1 MQAFDHHTPKT
12 LPEALALLA
21 QHNGKA
27 HVIAGGTD
35 LILCMKSGKAEPE
48 TIVNIKKLQPL
59 QGISATN
66 AGDLRLGALVTLR
79 ELTRSPLVL
88 ESYPSVA
95 HAAGFMASE
104 QIRSFAT
111 VGGNLCN
118 ASPSADLAPPLIAR
132 SASAHIVSADGE
144 REIPLEDFFRG
155 PGESALHAGELL
167 QAINIPPPKGN
178 AVYIKHAPRAFMD
191 IAVVGVAARLE
202 LAAGRCRTA
211 SILLGAV
218 APTPLRAR
226 QAEAALAGQ
235 SLTDDII
242 ANAARI
248 ASEEC
253 APIDDIRG
261 SAWYRRRMVG
271 VLPRRALT
279 ALSNAQPLHAR

>member
-1 MQAFDHHTPKT
+1 MQAFDHHTPQT

-21 QHNGKA
+21 QHDGTA
-27 HVIAGGTD
+27 RVIAGGTD
-35 LILCMKSGKAEPE
+35 LMLYMKSGKAEPE

-59 QGISATN
+59 QGVSATK
-66 AGDLRLGALVTLR
+66 GGLRLGALVTLR
-79 ELTRSPLVL
+79 EMTRSPLVL

-95 HAAGFMASE
+95 HAAGLIASE

-132 SASAHIVSADGE
+132 SASAHIVSANGE
-144 REIPLEDFFRG
+144 REIPLEDFFYG
-155 PGESALHAGELL
+155 PGESALQAGELL
-167 QAINIPPPKGN
+167 QAINIPPPEGN
-178 AVYIKHAPRAFMD
+178 AVYIKHTPRAFMD

-202 LAAGRCRTA
+202 LAAGHCRA
-211 SILLGAV
+211 AGIVLGAV

-235 SLTDDII
+235 SLTDEII
-242 ANAARI
+242 ENAARI
-248 ASEEC
+248 ASEKC

-271 VLPRRALT
+271 VLTRRALT
-279 ALSNAQPLHAR
+279 ALSRSQPVHAR